1 MKPNFNFIGNIL
13 IILSIISFLTLL
25 TAQFFNYNDHMA
37 TNYIGSKNNTFSLL
51 SASVDSLNNGVIVLK
66 NMTPEYNDVSVLIN
80 GEYAGDFTDKDEI
93 SIQVYQNDIVEID
106 GTRYDK
112 KLKIKVVGIS
122 NNIDEPQLETTIT
135 TSQSIEILAKV
146 RLK

>member
-25 TAQFFNYNDHMA
+25 TVQFFNYNDHMA

-66 NMTPEYNDVSVLIN
+66 NMTPEYNEVSVLIN

-106 GTRYDK
+106 GTKYNNYVR
-112 KLKIKVVGIS
+112 IQVIGIS
-122 NNIDEPQLETTIT
+122 KNIEKPTLDEIVT
-135 TSQSIEILAKV
+135 TSQSIEILCKV
-146 RLK
+146 QLK